1 MKDARLVHRLRH
13 GDVDAL
19 HQIYHRYK
27 DDLLTVAMAILS
39 DPYTA
44 EDCVHDVF
52 VHFAAA
58 PADLRANKNLRGYLM
73 RSVAN
78 RAKNWLKRGQSQP
91 QQRII
96 DESDHCSQCDNPAR
110 KLMVTERSIQVF
122 EALAKLP
129 AEQREVISLHLHG
142 QMRFREIADEL
153 NLSINTI
160 QSRYRYGIEKLR
172 TLL

>member
-1 MKDARLVHRLRH
+1 LKDARLVHRLRH

-27 DDLLTVAMAILS
+27 DDLLTVAMAILN
-39 DPYTA
+39 DPHAA

-52 VHFAAA
+52 VHFATA
-58 PADLRANKNLRGYLM
+58 PADVRANKNLRGYLI

-78 RAKNWLKRGQSQP
+78 RAKNRLKRERSQF
-91 QQRII
+91 QQRTG
-96 DESDHCSQCDNPAR
+96 ESDCSSQCDNPAR
-110 KLMVTERSIQVF
+110 RLIVTERSIQVF
-122 EALAKLP
+122 EALAQLP

-153 NLSINTI
+153 DLSINTV
-160 QSRYRYGIEKLR
+160 QSRHRYGIEKLR

>member
-1 MKDARLVHRLRH
+1 LKDARLVHRLRR
-13 GDVDAL
+13 GDADAL

-27 DDLLTVAMAILS
+27 DDLLTVAMAVLS
-39 DPYTA
+39 DPHGA

-52 VHFAAA
+52 VHFAGA
-58 PADLRANKNLRGYLM
+58 PADLRADKNLRGYLM

-78 RAKNWLKRGQSQP
+78 RAKNLLKRERSQP
-91 QQRII
+91 QQRI
-96 DESDHCSQCDNPAR
+96 DEPDCPSQCDNPAR
-110 KLMVTERSIQVF
+110 RLMVTERSTQVF

-129 AEQREVISLHLHG
+129 AAQREVISLHLHG

-153 NLSINTI
+153 NLSINTV

-172 TLL
+172 ALL

>member
-1 MKDARLVHRLRH
+1 MEDARLAHRLRH

-39 DPYTA
+39 DPYAA

-110 KLMVTERSIQVF
+110 QLIVTERSIQVF

-153 NLSINTI
+153 NLSINTV

-172 TLL
+172 ALL